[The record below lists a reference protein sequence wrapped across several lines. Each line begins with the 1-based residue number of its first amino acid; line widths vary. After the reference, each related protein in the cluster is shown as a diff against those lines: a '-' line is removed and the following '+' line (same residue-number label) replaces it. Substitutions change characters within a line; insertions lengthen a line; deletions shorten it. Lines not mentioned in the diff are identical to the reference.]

1 MLLERIKQ
9 SFQSSDRTYGA
20 RQIWHD
26 VLAEGLC
33 CGLHHIERLMRLNAL
48 RTRLR
53 QRRLPKDAGD
63 RTTIMPN
70 VLNRQFMANRPNQ
83 KWIAGFTYM
92 WTAEGWLH
100 VAAVIDL
107 FSRRVVG

>member
-9 SFQSSDRTYGA
+9 SFQSSDRTFGA
-20 RQIWHD
+20 RQIWPD

-48 RTRLR
+48 RARPR
-53 QRRLPKDAGD
+53 RRRLPKDVGD
-63 RTTIMPN
+63 RSTIMPN
-70 VLNRQFMANRPNQ
+70 VLNRQFTANRPNQ
-83 KWIAGFTYM
+83 KWGANFTYI
-92 WTAEGWLH
+92 WAAEGWLY